1 MRSFTGK
8 SLKHFEIMIDNSGL
22 EKLNNNG
29 YRFISFINEEKG
41 LMKVSH
47 DKTDNAV
54 FVAKKIRAISVDIYS
69 RLQNYRFAG
78 IPEIFDII
86 RADDYMIVIEQL
98 IDGQNL
104 GEMIE
109 EDRNYLKH
117 VDNIDHI
124 IAELL
129 NTLEE
134 LSSAT
139 PVIIHRDI
147 KPDNIMID
155 NDKKV
160 FLIDFSI
167 SRELDGDKVRDT
179 IAMGTRGFAA
189 PEQYGFSESDIR
201 TDFYGLGATIKYI
214 LDNVDMDRSYLPDN
228 ERLKLIEDFTAKCM
242 MMDKKD
248 RFQNVREIRRFLGYK
263 QPEDIKVGDKKTV
276 RADKN
281 RIRSR
286 KSETGNKTNEIDK
299 KYSYALP
306 GFRTKKPEKMV
317 LATFGYSLVFAF
329 SILAGFVEVD
339 GYNGLSESEIYFIN
353 ILTSIL
359 TFLVLLIVIFFLFNY
374 RGMKDS
380 FPIVRDLADG
390 KKKKIW
396 TVILAILLFFV
407 LFFCEGL
414 FVVSLANTMK

>member
-1 MRSFTGK
+1 MRFFIRK
-8 SLKHFEIMIDNSGL
+8 SLKHFKIMIDNSSL

-86 RADDYMIVIEQL
+86 RADDHMIEIEQL

-117 VDNIDHI
+117 VDSIDHI

-167 SRELDGDKVRDT
+167 S
-179 IAMGTRGFAA
+179 
-189 PEQYGFSESDIR
+189 
-201 TDFYGLGATIKYI
+201 
-214 LDNVDMDRSYLPDN
+214 
-228 ERLKLIEDFTAKCM
+228 
-242 MMDKKD
+242 
-248 RFQNVREIRRFLGYK
+248 
-263 QPEDIKVGDKKTV
+263 
-276 RADKN
+276 
-281 RIRSR
+281 
-286 KSETGNKTNEIDK
+286 
-299 KYSYALP
+299 
-306 GFRTKKPEKMV
+306 
-317 LATFGYSLVFAF
+317 
-329 SILAGFVEVD
+329 
-339 GYNGLSESEIYFIN
+339 
-353 ILTSIL
+353 
-359 TFLVLLIVIFFLFNY
+359 
-374 RGMKDS
+374 
-380 FPIVRDLADG
+380 
-390 KKKKIW
+390 
-396 TVILAILLFFV
+396 
-407 LFFCEGL
+407 
-414 FVVSLANTMK
+414 